1 MQNDAKITK
10 ATCSIK
16 TFIWNILNIFL
27 TYQNTFSKT
36 FIMKTL
42 SSFYEITRKNLFN
55 GEQE

>member
-1 MQNDAKITK
+1 MQITK
-10 ATCSIK
+10 ATSCIK
-16 TFIWNILNIFL
+16 TFIWNILNIYL

-42 SSFYEITRKNLFN
+42 SSFYEIIRKNLLN